1 MAYKQNGINIFG
13 TGGVETGKSKGKSLG
28 ADELQKKFGERIEV
42 PISTPKNKQQDT
54 LDGSMNFQ
62 EELSNKMNA
71 DSGYIAP
78 VRALQS
84 KKDGFEKARNR
95 GNKAIA
101 ADGSFSS
108 LGIATAQNILSGAKE
123 GISKFKEK
131 RAAKIAA
138 DPKRAK
144 IKDLKSQLKEGR
156 KLGRAEKKGNRQDKK
171 IAKLEGKLGIAA
183 TPKTTPKA
191 TPKGNGKSLITPAVS
206 TSIKKT
212 KSQAPPTRFTK
223 VPIKAKTSSKSS
235 GGSGKSSKPASIH
248 EGKQEA
254 FEAKENARI
263 NKARKEGL
271 NKYPLN
277 PEHPNMKHHPDKDV
291 QKPTAA
297 QILAARPKKNFK
309 GKQKAHEDK
318 QARNTAAIAK
328 VKSENFNMSKYK

>member
-13 TGGVETGKSKGKSLG
+13 TGGVETGKSKGTSLG
-28 ADELQKKFGERIEV
+28 ADELQRQLGRERIEV
-42 PISTPKNKQQDT
+42 PKITENKQQAT

-71 DSGYIAP
+71 SSDYTAP

-183 TPKTTPKA
+183 TPKTTPKTTPTERVRMQSQRKTISGGINTDGMA
-191 TPKGNGKSLITPAVS
+191 TKLKTIGERKKPA
-206 TSIKKT
+206 
-212 KSQAPPTRFTK
+212 P
-223 VPIKAKTSSKSS
+223 KSS
-235 GGSGKSSKPASIH
+235 GNKPKWTIPEDVNKGVKESTAAYKRDKNNVISGTKTTAVGSVGGPETTERSISSILNNIPLSKITGYITP
-248 EGKQEA
+248 QE
-254 FEAKENARI
+254 E
-263 NKARKEGL
+263 ARKRNIKSL
-271 NKYPLN
+271 NKSGMNIPY
-277 PEHPNMKHHPDKDV
+277 
-291 QKPTAA
+291 
-297 QILAARPKKNFK
+297 
-309 GKQKAHEDK
+309 
-318 QARNTAAIAK
+318 
-328 VKSENFNMSKYK
+328 

>member
-183 TPKTTPKA
+183 TPKTTPKTTPTERVRMQSQRKTISGGINTDGMA
-191 TPKGNGKSLITPAVS
+191 TKLKTIGERKKPA
-206 TSIKKT
+206 
-212 KSQAPPTRFTK
+212 P
-223 VPIKAKTSSKSS
+223 KSS
-235 GGSGKSSKPASIH
+235 GNKPKWTIPEDVNKGVNKGVKESTAAYKRDKNNVISGTKTTAVGSVGGPETTERSISSILNNIPLSKITGYITP
-248 EGKQEA
+248 QE
-254 FEAKENARI
+254 E
-263 NKARKEGL
+263 ARKRNIKSL
-271 NKYPLN
+271 NKSGMNIPY
-277 PEHPNMKHHPDKDV
+277 
-291 QKPTAA
+291 
-297 QILAARPKKNFK
+297 
-309 GKQKAHEDK
+309 
-318 QARNTAAIAK
+318 
-328 VKSENFNMSKYK
+328 